1 MTTPDGLWALAPQFA
16 EQVLYDIQARMAAS
30 GRMPVSSGQEP
41 RRFSLRRGV
50 AVIGITGV
58 ISRKEGWWADA
69 GQDGIRQALD
79 EARQDARVRAILLS
93 FNSPG
98 GVAAGVKELADYIA
112 SIDDKP
118 VAAYADGLTA
128 SAAYWLASATGRVY
142 APATAQVGSVG
153 VISEMR
159 NISGF
164 LDKMGVSITYIASG
178 KWKAAG
184 NPVEKLTPEQTAY
197 FQERVDALHDVFK
210 ADVARHMGISQD
222 PAWTEAQIL
231 FAQPAQQLGLV
242 TAIVRDEDQAINRLL
257 EATMS
262 DNSSEALAQAMT
274 RDRLAAEAPELLQ
287 ALLEEGR
294 ASAGNDGVEYAL
306 HAMETVCGKEK
317 AESVRTFVTQ
327 AKALGLSAEQLAGLG
342 SLLPQAPATRQAP
355 AEPQNSKSAI
365 LNTLQEQSAQAL
377 PTSPDASAG
386 QPKSSLVAAA
396 ERRRA
401 EAARHGGNA

>member
-16 EQVLYDIQARMAAS
+16 EQVLCDIRARTAGGEPPAPA
-30 GRMPVSSGQEP
+30 RPAP
-41 RRFSLRRGV
+41 RRFTLRRGV
-50 AVIGITGV
+50 AVIAVTGV
-58 ISRKEGWWADA
+58 ISRRRGWMSET
-69 GQDGIRQALD
+69 GQAEIRQALE
-79 EARQDARVRAILLS
+79 EARQDGHVRGILLS

-128 SAAYWLASATGRVY
+128 SAAYWLAAATGRVY

-153 VISEMR
+153 VISEMV
-159 NISGF
+159 NISGY
-164 LDKMGVSITYIASG
+164 LDKMGVSISYIASG
-178 KWKAAG
+178 RWKAAG

-197 FQERVDALHDVFK
+197 FQERVNALHDVFK

-257 EATMS
+257 EVTMP
-262 DNSSEALAQAMT
+262 DNSPDAPAQAMT
-274 RDRLAAEAPELLQ
+274 RDRLAAEAPELLK

-294 ASAGNDGVEYAL
+294 DSAGNDGVEYAL

-317 AESVRTFVTQ
+317 AETVRAFVAQ
-327 AKALGLSAEQLAGLG
+327 AKELGLSAKQLAGLG
-342 SLLPQAPATRQAP
+342 KLMPQAPAVQQAP

-365 LNTLQEQSAQAL
+365 LNTLQEQSTQAL

-386 QPKSSLVAAA
+386 QPKSSLVADA

-401 EAARHGGNA
+401 EAARQGGNA

>member
-112 SIDDKP
+112 SIDDKL

-386 QPKSSLVAAA
+386 QPKSSLVADA

-401 EAARHGGNA
+401 EAARQGGNA

>member
-1 MTTPDGLWALAPQFA
+1 M
-16 EQVLYDIQARMAAS
+16 
-30 GRMPVSSGQEP
+30 
-41 RRFSLRRGV
+41 
-50 AVIGITGV
+50 
-58 ISRKEGWWADA
+58 
-69 GQDGIRQALD
+69 LD
-79 EARQDARVRAILLS
+79 EARQDERVRGILLS

-142 APATAQVGSVG
+142 APAMAQVGSVG
-153 VISEMR
+153 VISEVR

-178 KWKAAG
+178 KWKTAG

-197 FQERVDALHDVFK
+197 FQERVDALHTVFK
-210 ADVARHMGISQD
+210 ADVAQHMGISQD

-231 FAQPAQQLGLV
+231 FAQSAQQLGLV
-242 TAIVRDEDQAINRLL
+242 TAIVRDEDLL
-257 EATMS
+257 EVTMP
-262 DNSSEALAQAMT
+262 DNSPDAPAQAMT
-274 RDRLAAEAPELLQ
+274 RDRLAAEAPELLK

-294 ASAGNDGVEYAL
+294 DSASNDGVEYAL
-306 HAMETVCGKEK
+306 NAMETVCGKEK
-317 AESVRTFVTQ
+317 AEAVRAFVAQ
-327 AKALGLSAEQLAGLG
+327 AKELGLSAKQLAGLG
-342 SLLPQAPATRQAP
+342 KLMPQAPAVQQAP

-365 LNTLQEQSAQAL
+365 LNALQEQSAQAL
-377 PTSPDASAG
+377 PAAPEAPST
-386 QPKSSLVAAA
+386 KSKSKLVEDA

-401 EAARHGGNA
+401 EVSK

>member
-16 EQVLYDIQARMAAS
+16 EQVLCDIQARMTS
-30 GRMPVSSGQEP
+30 GRMSVPAGQEP

-50 AVIGITGV
+50 AVISITGV
-58 ISRKEGWWADA
+58 ISRKEGWWADV

-79 EARQDARVRAILLS
+79 EARQDERVRGILLS

-153 VISEMR
+153 VISEMC
-159 NISGF
+159 NISGY
-164 LDKMGVSITYIASG
+164 LDKIGVSITYIASG
-178 KWKAAG
+178 KWKTAG

-197 FQERVDALHDVFK
+197 FQERVDALHSVFK
-210 ADVARHMGISQD
+210 ADVAQHMGISQD

-231 FAQPAQQLGLV
+231 FAQSAQQLGLV

-257 EATMS
+257 EVTMP
-262 DNSSEALAQAMT
+262 DNSPDAPAQAMT
-274 RDRLAAEAPELLQ
+274 RDRLAAEAPELLK

-294 ASAGNDGVEYAL
+294 DSAGNDGVEYAL
-306 HAMETVCGKEK
+306 NAMETVCGKEK
-317 AESVRTFVTQ
+317 AEAVRAFVAQ
-327 AKALGLSAEQLAGLG
+327 AKELGLSAKQLAGLG
-342 SLLPQAPATRQAP
+342 KLMPQAPAVQQAP

-365 LNTLQEQSAQAL
+365 LNALQEQSAQAL

-386 QPKSSLVAAA
+386 QPKSSLVADA

-401 EAARHGGNA
+401 EAARQGGNA

>member
-386 QPKSSLVAAA
+386 QPKSSLVADA

-401 EAARHGGNA
+401 EAARQGGNA